1 MEIIN
6 KKKVVEFNRI
16 GLVSKKHKQ
25 KLKGVNKMK
34 HETPKINSYDSND
47 MDFFQNIDKSEL
59 TIADKFEKLFTENES
74 HYEAKKNE
82 DAIIYDIERWAIS
95 CNAEAVKNFID
106 ALNKED
112 KTSFLKG
119 VKYQMIAIADLLMTY
134 FKPCT
139 ITHYFTKQLN
149 INSCSYIEMA
159 DDIVTPEKRMNTN
172 AFTKYYEIGRLFVNI
187 VIFAH
192 IKFDR
197 DFMEDHIND
206 FREYILEHHKVTLKN
221 DK

>member
-1 MEIIN
+1 MEQETTMMDHKNSNILHF
-6 KKKVVEFNRI
+6 FNEA
-16 GLVSKKHKQ
+16 GL
-25 KLKGVNKMK
+25 
-34 HETPKINSYDSND
+34 ETT
-47 MDFFQNIDKSEL
+47 L
-59 TIADKFEKLFTENES
+59 ADKFENFFTGFES
-74 HYEAKKNE
+74 YHESKRNE
-82 DAIIYDIERWAIS
+82 DEIIHDIERWAIS
-95 CNAEAVKNFID
+95 CNAEAVNSFVDVLK
-106 ALNKED
+106 KED

-139 ITHYFTKQLN
+139 ITHYFTKQLK
-149 INSCSYIEMA
+149 INSYSYKEMA
-159 DDIVTPEKRMNTN
+159 GDIVTPEERMNSD

-192 IKFDR
+192 IRFDR